1 MANNVIKRIWN
12 QNKMVNIE
20 ALQGMA
26 FQAEDGGHTFEISG
40 VDDAGTAV
48 PLSGTVAGVF
58 MRPDRADI
66 ALAGS
71 ASGGVVSVTLT
82 DDCYA
87 VPGRFWLT
95 IFVTSGGQKT
105 AVYAA
110 VGTVAVTSGGAV
122 AGDAPQDVVDLI
134 NAIEEAVASIPA
146 SYTGLIADIAPT
158 YSSSAVYSVGAYVYY
173 NGDLYRCTTPI
184 TTAETWTAA
193 HWTAAVLGD
202 DVGELKIYIDTI
214 YGQNIVNCCVD
225 GYKST
230 STYGGI
236 TYTLNADGS
245 YTVYGTQSGTTFK
258 NLTDQNSM
266 PYGIEAGGTYFT
278 NFNDPT
284 GAVGF
289 EVWCNGS
296 TRVTSSSHP
305 DFFTIPSNA
314 TTVWFRFATWNA
326 SNITTTIKVPVV
338 STLRS
343 LTDDTIT
350 IPLDFYW
357 EYNSNSTI
365 GKAFTL
371 SKNVRLLSGVYDVAK
386 TITIPEGKTL
396 KGVGISSTVI
406 NYTPTSGTAIICQ
419 NGNEQIKDMTING
432 GLTSKPS
439 TYQPSDAK
447 NGIVIQTE
455 TNKPAYVE
463 NVAVIGF
470 SKNGILVSNRGYVSL
485 CSIIGNNLFLQY
497 NGCGICF
504 TEKGEYGVLTNSV
517 AIDNYFGIVDS
528 GGNNKISNC
537 GFDRNTK
544 GLYAGYVNNDTHS
557 DVVGCSFNHCSERA
571 IELDGI
577 ASMLTFSACQMFG
590 AGEYELFVYNSQAT
604 SFVNCEFGLNAKL
617 RFNKANKTNHIYI
630 LNNCLFGNAPTIGV
644 DTGTVLVTTNCY
656 TQTGATVT
664 A

>member
-1 MANNVIKRIWN
+1 MADKQISDLTSASVMTDSSLFVIE
-12 QNKMVNIE
+12 Q
-20 ALQGMA
+20 
-26 FQAEDGGHTFEISG
+26 S
-40 VDDAGTAV
+40 GTAKN
-48 PLSGTVAGVF
+48 
-58 MRPDRADI
+58 
-66 ALAGS
+66 
-71 ASGGVVSVTLT
+71 VT
-82 DDCYA
+82 
-87 VPGRFWLT
+87 W
-95 IFVTSGGQKT
+95 
-105 AVYAA
+105 
-110 VGTVAVTSGGAV
+110 
-122 AGDAPQDVVDLI
+122 
-134 NAIEEAVASIPA
+134 
-146 SYTGLIADIAPT
+146 GLLN
-158 YSSSAVYSVGAYVYY
+158 S
-173 NGDLYRCTTPI
+173 NI
-184 TTAETWTAA
+184 TT
-193 HWTAAVLGD
+193 D
-202 DVGELKIYIDTI
+202 INTI

-225 GYKST
+225 CYKST
-230 STYGGI
+230 STFGGI
-236 TYTLNADGS
+236 TYTYNADGS
-245 YTVYGTQSGTTFK
+245 YTVSGTQSGSSFK
-258 NLTDQNSM
+258 NLTDPNSM
-266 PYGIEAGGTYFT
+266 PYGIEAGETYFT
-278 NFNDPT
+278 NFNDTT

-350 IPLDFYW
+350 IPPDFYW

-371 SKNVRLLSGVYDVAK
+371 SKNVRLLTGVYDVAK
-386 TITIPEGKTL
+386 TITIPEGKTI

-419 NGNEQIKDMTING
+419 NGNEQIKDMTIKG

-485 CSIIGNNLFLQY
+485 CSIIGNNLFFQY

-590 AGEYELFVYNSQAT
+590 AGGYELFVYDSQAT

-630 LNNCLFGNAPTIGV
+630 LNNCLFGNAPTISV